1 MSQIHSNRRQILLGV
16 AAALAAAQVPAL
28 STRAQGKEA
37 RIGYQKG
44 GVSLTV
50 LKAQGDFQQRLED
63 LGYTVTWTEFQ
74 AGIPMLEALNA
85 GALDLG
91 YVGAPPPIF
100 AQAAGADLV
109 YVLATVAN
117 GELQGILAPQDS
129 AIQSIADL
137 QGKTVAVAK
146 GSSANALL
154 VRALQSVGL
163 DWGDVEPA
171 FLLPAD
177 AKAAFEGGS
186 VDAWAIWD
194 PYLAAEEAASGP
206 RLIATSREIGQ
217 PRAFYVAA
225 RPFVT
230 GNPEVIDVLETT
242 LNASEAWSRENLDEV
257 AQLIAGETGLPEDVI
272 KTVEQRREIGVERLT
287 PEIAAEQ
294 QQLADLFLGI
304 GLLPEKVDILSATLL
319 PQA

>member
-1 MSQIHSNRRQILLGV
+1 VSQIHASRRQILLRF
-16 AAALAAAQVPAL
+16 AAALAAIQLPTPTAF
-28 STRAQGKEA
+28 AQGKEA

-50 LKAQGDFQQRLED
+50 LKAQGDFQKRLED

-74 AGIPMLEALNA
+74 AGVPMLEALNA

-129 AIQSIADL
+129 AIKSITDL
-137 QGKTVAVAK
+137 KGKKVAVAK

-163 DWGDVEPA
+163 DWSDVEPA
-171 FLLPAD
+171 YLLPAD

-186 VDAWAIWD
+186 VDAWSIWD
-194 PYLAAEEAASGP
+194 PYLAAEEAVSGA
-206 RLIATSREIGQ
+206 RLIATSREIGE

-225 RPFVT
+225 RPFAT
-230 GNPEVIDVLETT
+230 GNLEAIDALEIS
-242 LNASEAWSRENLDEV
+242 LNESEAWSRQNLDEV
-257 AQLIAGETGLPEDVI
+257 AKLIAGETGLPEDVI
-272 KTVEQRREIGVERLT
+272 KTVEQRREIGVERIT

-294 QQLADLFLGI
+294 QQLADLFFDI
-304 GLLPEKVDILSATLL
+304 GLLPEKLDILSATLL
-319 PQA
+319 PQS

>member
-1 MSQIHSNRRQILLGV
+1 VTGTQANRRQLLLG
-16 AAALAAAQVPAL
+16 LAAAAVAAGLPAG
-28 STRAQGKEA
+28 RALAQSKEA

-50 LKAQGDFQQRLED
+50 LKAQGDFQKRLED

-74 AGIPMLEALNA
+74 AGPPMLEALNA

-117 GELQGILAPQDS
+117 GELQGILVPKDS
-129 AIQSIADL
+129 DIQSLEDL
-137 QGKTVAVAK
+137 KGKKVAVTK

-163 DWGDVEPA
+163 EWGDVEPVY
-171 FLLPAD
+171 LLPAD

-186 VDAWAIWD
+186 VDAWSIWD
-194 PYLAAEEAASGP
+194 PYLAAEEAASGA
-206 RLIATSREIGQ
+206 RLIGSSRDIGK
-217 PRAFYVAA
+217 PRAFYVAS
-225 RPFVT
+225 RPFAT
-230 GNPEVIDVLETT
+230 DNPDVIDVLETS
-242 LNASEAWSRENLDEV
+242 LNESEAWSRENLDDV
-257 AQLIAGETGLPEDVI
+257 AKLIAGETGLPEEVI
-272 KTVEQRREIGVERLT
+272 KTVENRREIGVERIT

-294 QQLADLFLGI
+294 QSLADLFFDI
-304 GLLPEKVDILSATLL
+304 GLIPEKLDIVEATLL
-319 PQA
+319 PQS